1 MKIIRDA
8 DELRLQLAGLRNER
22 IALVPTMGCLHE
34 GHLSLIRKAKRLAD
48 IVVVSVYVNPLQFG
62 PNEDF
67 SSYPRTFNA
76 DADLCREQGVD
87 IIFHPENLY
96 PHAGP
101 QVTLKVSGLD
111 EGLCGTNRPGHF
123 DGMATVVNILFN
135 IVQPDLAIFG
145 EKDWQ
150 QLTIIRRMASDLH
163 MPVEIVGSETLRE
176 EDGLAMSSRNRYLN
190 ADERRQATALFAA
203 LEAMHKQA
211 ASGEQQVAALLQTG
225 ATLLDQHGI
234 VPEYLEIRHEDSLA
248 PIDSLDEGPAR
259 AFVAARVGPARLIDN
274 LSLS

>member
-1 MKIIRDA
+1 MKIIRNSK
-8 DELRLQLAGLRNER
+8 ELRSQLAASRSER

-34 GHLSLIRKAKRLAD
+34 GHLSLIRKARRLAD

-67 SSYPRTFNA
+67 SSYPRTFEK
-76 DADLCREQGVD
+76 DSTLCREEGVD
-87 IIFHPENLY
+87 IIFHPEALY
-96 PHAGP
+96 PTDGP

-111 EGLCGTNRPGHF
+111 ASLCGMARPGHF

-135 IVQPDLAIFG
+135 IVQPDIAIFG

-150 QLTIIRRMASDLH
+150 QLTIIRRMVADLH
-163 MPVEIVGSETLRE
+163 MPVEIIGSETVRE

-190 ADERRQATALFAA
+190 ADERRQAAALFAA
-203 LEAMHKQA
+203 LEAMREQA
-211 ASGEQQVAALLQTG
+211 LNGEMEV
-225 ATLLDQHGI
+225 ATLLETGVRIMGDHGI
-234 VPEYLEIRHEDSLA
+234 APQYLEIRHEDTLN
-248 PIDSLDEGPAR
+248 PIDSLNEGPGR
-259 AFVAARVGPARLIDN
+259 AFVAAPVGPARLIDN